1 MSSIFEW
8 ATLENLQ
15 PEPITG
21 EVWRNLPEEFR
32 RQVEVVSG
40 QAVRREPPDDVHQA
54 AARSL
59 ATVLDTAASDHTA
72 LHPGPPLNVS
82 NDFDVLLWDAPAVTI
97 RRPDIAL
104 HNQAPNGLRPV
115 PASYIRV
122 VAEVVSAA
130 SDWTD
135 RAGKM
140 GEYAA
145 AGIPFY
151 WLASLAGDNVASIDV
166 RFLDHSIGAYRL
178 LRTLTPEDEVS
189 VLDVPVRI
197 IVRWN
202 QLPLSGPLQGPYR
215 AAFRPARKRRAAR
228 DGEDHHV
235 GELGGAQGVALV
247 VQYETRA
254 RSPV

>member
-1 MSSIFEW
+1 MSSIYEW

-59 ATVLDTAASDHTA
+59 ATVLDTAASEHTA

-82 NDFDVLLWDAPAVTI
+82 NDFDVVLWDVPTATI
-97 RRPDIAL
+97 RRPDVAL

-151 WLASLAGDNVASIDV
+151 WLASLAGGNVASIDV
-166 RFLDHSIGAYRL
+166 RFLDYSIGAYRL

-189 VLDVPVRI
+189 VLDVPIRI
-197 IVRWN
+197 TVPWN
-202 QLPLSGPLQGPYR
+202 QLPLSAPRSAQRESGRPHT
-215 AAFRPARKRRAAR
+215 AAEMATW
-228 DGEDHHV
+228 ESW
-235 GELGGAQGVALV
+235 GGAQG
-247 VQYETRA
+247 
-254 RSPV
+254 RSPLPFGANQGKTP